1 MKRLLLLC
9 CAALLALLPLA
20 GGTCESAGNEAPRA
34 DEAYI
39 AALLRLNGNTFI
51 YCPDASGQG
60 GWPMTRADYS
70 AHLEGDLIP
79 DGQAF
84 LDLDGDGFPERVLRI
99 ALMNVDS
106 AYGYLVLNES
116 GGQVYGR
123 ELVYRAMMNLRFDG
137 SFEYSASAAEHGFA
151 RLRFDGAACETVP
164 YTYVAPAGDAFVY
177 FANGAPSNAEG
188 YFLATVEEHQKAA
201 PAWLPRR
208 VTGLI
213 ENREAMALYQQAL
226 KNDLPVRFSGYYD
239 GTEEAAVYQ
248 ETTLAEA
255 VAREYGQG
263 FSITALALLDLDGDG
278 LAEIAAQVTETQS
291 GSPYEYIVLKAENA
305 LDERNRAMYAH
316 QLVFRAFRDLKADG
330 TFSYSSGAM
339 DSGFGRAWFSGPR
352 HGITPVS
359 WSESG
364 GDGTLVSFFVDGLP
378 AAEDAFA
385 RAARAQDAK
394 APALWLPLT
403 DSVVDAL
410 PELPY

>member
-9 CAALLALLPLA
+9 CAALLALLPLTGTMAQA
-20 GGTCESAGNEAPRA
+20 G

-60 GWPMTRADYS
+60 GWPMTMADYS
-70 AHLEGDLIP
+70 AQLEGDLIP

-106 AYGYLVLNES
+106 AYGYLVLNEAN
-116 GGQVYGR
+116 GRVYGR
-123 ELVYRAMMNLRFDG
+123 ELVYRAMMNLRADG

-151 RLRFDGAACETVP
+151 RLRLDGAACETVP
-164 YTYVAPAGDAFVY
+164 YTYVAPAGDDFVY
-177 FANGAPSNAEG
+177 FAKGVPSTAEG

-208 VTGLI
+208 VTDGI
-213 ENREAMALYQQAL
+213 ENREAMALYQRAL
-226 KNDLPVRFSGYYD
+226 KNELPVRFSGYYD
-239 GTEEAAVYQ
+239 GSEEDAAYQ

-255 VAREYGQG
+255 VAREYGEG
-263 FSITALALLDLDGDG
+263 FSLTALALLDLDGDG
-278 LAEIAAQVTETQS
+278 LAEIAAQVTEMQS
-291 GSPYEYIVLKAENA
+291 GYPYEYIVLKAENA
-305 LDERNRAMYAH
+305 LDERNRAVYAH

-352 HGITPVS
+352 HGIAPLS

-364 GDGTLVSFFVDGLP
+364 DDLARVSFFVNGLP
-378 AAEDAFA
+378 AAENTFA
-385 RAARAQDAK
+385 QAALAQDEK
-394 APALWLPLT
+394 TPALWLPLA
-403 DSVVDAL
+403 DYVVDAL
-410 PELPY
+410 PEMPY